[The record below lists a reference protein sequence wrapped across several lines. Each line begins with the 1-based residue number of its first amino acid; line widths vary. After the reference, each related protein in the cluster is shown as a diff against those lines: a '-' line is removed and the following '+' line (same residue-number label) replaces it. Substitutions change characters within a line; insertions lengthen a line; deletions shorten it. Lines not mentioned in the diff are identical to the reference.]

1 MSNLQWFLVI
11 FAWSSVFIFV
21 VGAAYKAIKF
31 SAMPLN
37 LRWDLY
43 PVPHETTKE
52 KRHFGGSYM
61 EEMDW
66 AKHEPHKSV
75 SGFVHE
81 LLEMGSEIFFLKRV
95 REYNRFGLWPFSM
108 AMHWGIYLF
117 FGWLFLLVV
126 EAVLRIDAISPIT
139 NIVGVVSV
147 ILGAF
152 GCLTLMLKR
161 ATNEELKLYTEP
173 VEYFNLLLLFSIF
186 AMGIISWRVDPSF
199 MDARRYVAGII
210 FFNLSPVTP
219 VVMVTFL
226 LFGLFL
232 IYMPFSK
239 YLHYLAKY
247 FLFHKSLWDDAFKT
261 KDSEMDKKVLK
272 QLGYKVGWS
281 GPHIATGKTWLEN
294 AQDLVLEEK
303 KGAKK

>member
-1 MSNLQWFLVI
+1 MSNLQWFLVL
-11 FAWSSVFIFV
+11 FGWFSVFVFV
-21 VGAAYKAIKF
+21 AGAAYKAIKF
-31 SAMPLN
+31 STMPLN
-37 LRWDLY
+37 LRWEVY
-43 PVPHETTKE
+43 PVPHEEAE
-52 KRHFGGSYM
+52 KRHYGGSYM

-66 AKHEPHKSV
+66 AKHKPHKSA
-75 SGFVHE
+75 SGLVHE

-95 REYNRFGLWPFSM
+95 REYNKFGLWPLSM

-126 EAVLRIDAISPIT
+126 EAVLKINAISPIT
-139 NIVGVVSV
+139 NIVGVVSF

-152 GCLTLMLKR
+152 GCLTLMIKR
-161 ATNEELKLYTEP
+161 ATNSELNLYTDP
-173 VEYFNLLLLFSIF
+173 IDYINLLLLFSIF

-247 FLFHKSLWDDAFKT
+247 FNFHQSLWDDAFKE
-261 KDSEMDKKVLK
+261 KDSEIDKKVLK
-272 QLGYKVGWS
+272 QLGYRIKWA
-281 GPHIATGKTWLEN
+281 GPHSTPGKTWLEG

-303 KGAKK
+303 KGGKK